1 MPLGQW
7 LIVHLKKVLNGLLII
22 TLRSLV
28 SITIYIYIYGPIYCD
43 IEAVFLVT
51 NRDPLLCLLDIFILI
66 DRIGSDC
73 FIAFFY

>member
-1 MPLGQW
+1 M
-7 LIVHLKKVLNGLLII
+7 KNANGCELLII

-28 SITIYIYIYGPIYCD
+28 NITIYIYIYIHTHGPIYCD